1 MDNIKRIALASLMPF
16 HLEKQIVAPG
26 ARLGNYIKGMK
37 LQVKHKDDTRQGVI
51 GNGVVIALTQII
63 SRRQVG
69 TAPQKTPDIFGKS
82 LIKHRQQKESCP
94 RN

>member
-26 ARLGNYIKGMK
+26 TRLGNYIKGMK

-63 SRRQVG
+63 SRRRTG
-69 TAPQKTPDIFGKS
+69 IAPQEIPGIFIKS
-82 LIKHRQQKESCP
+82 LIKHRQQKETCP